1 MNNPWVFNF
10 QSYQRQSKQSVP
22 LLQKMVDA
30 QAHQGKKSYYKTRRM
45 SEDIPIWKAD
55 HLGFDFMTSY
65 SHLCLTC
72 QQLLLRRR
80 QRSRKR

>member
-45 SEDIPIWKAD
+45 SEDIPILHSPPYPQTIPKPMQQICQTPKENQD
-55 HLGFDFMTSY
+55 LPLG
-65 SHLCLTC
+65 
-72 QQLLLRRR
+72 
-80 QRSRKR
+80 